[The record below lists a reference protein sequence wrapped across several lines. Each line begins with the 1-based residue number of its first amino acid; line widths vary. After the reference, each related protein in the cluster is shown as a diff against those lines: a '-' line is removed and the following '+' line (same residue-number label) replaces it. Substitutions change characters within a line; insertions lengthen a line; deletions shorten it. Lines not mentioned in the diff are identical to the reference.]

1 MKNIKKIILY
11 ITLSFLVYSQTF
23 AENKI
28 AYLDIDFILSNTN
41 IGKSVFQK
49 LKLIEEDKSKK
60 FKSKELKLKEEE
72 NKILASKTIIT
83 EDQLKINISDFQ
95 KKLKNYQKTKVDE
108 INKLKKKRND
118 EIINLINLINP
129 IIEDYAS
136 ENSISI
142 LIDKKN
148 IYLADKNLDITN
160 NLIELIDK
168 KIK

>member
-11 ITLSFLVYSQTF
+11 ITLSFLVYSQSF

-49 LKLIEEDKSKK
+49 LKAIEKDKSKK
-60 FKSKELKLKEEE
+60 FKSEELKLKEEE

-95 KKLKNYQKTKVDE
+95 KKLKNYQKTKVDD

>member
-11 ITLSFLVYSQTF
+11 ITLSFLVYSQSF

-49 LKLIEEDKSKK
+49 LKAIEEDKSKK
-60 FKSKELKLKEEE
+60 FKSEELKLKEEE

-108 INKLKKKRND
+108 INKLKKK
-118 EIINLINLINP
+118 EMM
-129 IIEDYAS
+129 
-136 ENSISI
+136 
-142 LIDKKN
+142 K
-148 IYLADKNLDITN
+148 
-160 NLIELIDK
+160 
-168 KIK
+168 